1 VTVEAVMNGIAG
13 GGRLPVFAIVVRA
26 FMNVLGRP
34 LVLLRIVALPAAGG
48 VAIICLFAGLPWLQH
63 PLGILFL
70 TTLILPLS
78 YIGFAWL
85 RVALLQKRAGFVVS
99 APWLKAY
106 GKLVGMGSLWLLWLI
121 AAPTAVLL
129 SGAYFLVLLLEMQ
142 STQEIDSTAAAFVWI
157 GLAILSTVPLGFSF
171 LSAPAITV
179 GMPGSPRAAWRAAAG
194 QGLRLGGAVF
204 FFVVSFLLM
213 DALFIVVWMMAL
225 SVVTTLVGI
234 VDAPIVAEVVIP
246 AGSAA
251 VAFCGALIGAAVFA
265 ELLGIAYRSL
275 TGWSGP
281 RQDILE
287 RFE

>member
-48 VAIICLFAGLPWLQH
+48 IAIICLFAGLPWLRH
-63 PLGILFL
+63 SLGILFL

-106 GKLVGMGSLWLLWLI
+106 GKLVGMGALWLLWLI
-121 AAPTAVLL
+121 AASTAALL
-129 SGAYFLVLLLEMQ
+129 SGAAVLVQLLELQ
-142 STQEIDSTAAAFVWI
+142 STQEIGSTAAGFVWI
-157 GLAILSTVPLGFSF
+157 GLAMLSAVPLGFSF

-204 FFVVSFLLM
+204 LFVVSLLLM
-213 DALFIVVWMMAL
+213 EALFIVLWMMAL
-225 SVVTTLVGI
+225 YVVTPLVGL
-234 VDAPIVAEVVIP
+234 VDEPIVPEVLIP
-246 AGSAA
+246 AGAAA
-251 VAFCGALIGAAVFA
+251 VAFCGALVGAAVFA
-265 ELLGIAYRSL
+265 ELLGIAYRNL

-281 RQDILE
+281 RNELLE